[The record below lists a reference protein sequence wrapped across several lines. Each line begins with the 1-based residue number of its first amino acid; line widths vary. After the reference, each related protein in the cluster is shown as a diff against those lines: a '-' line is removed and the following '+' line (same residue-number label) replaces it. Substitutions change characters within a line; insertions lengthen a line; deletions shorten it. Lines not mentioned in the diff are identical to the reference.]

1 MFKCVLFMRNFP
13 FNNTYTILMFHYSL
27 ILPDHSLDGKYLN
40 TFKKSLSMLEH
51 FHIIDPFISWHEKG
65 KETVELS

>member
-1 MFKCVLFMRNFP
+1 
-13 FNNTYTILMFHYSL
+13 MFHYSL